1 MESDFAMDKKS
12 INQHLR
18 DSLDSARLSDDQLAA
33 LKGLQANNELQE
45 TPPGHKVV
53 RNFRFP
59 SASSFYLNGMVACIV
74 FFLTFILFAQ
84 PTDLA
89 EDISHEVVSNHI
101 LLKPLEIKSSDMTI
115 IKRHLSE
122 LQFNPIVSK
131 VFNGMNGRLLGGRYC
146 SIKRALA
153 VQLRYDT
160 GNGKS
165 STLYETSYHPKKFS
179 FLPNVDKGEV
189 PLEHSL
195 QGLRVRL
202 WIERGLVLA
211 SVTE

>member
-1 MESDFAMDKKS
+1 MEKKS
-12 INQHLR
+12 IHQHLR
-18 DSLDSARLSDDQLAA
+18 DDLEGTSLSNDQLAT
-33 LKGLQANNELQE
+33 LKALQANTQMQE
-45 TPPGHKVV
+45 DLPEKVET
-53 RNFRFP
+53 RKFQFP

-74 FFLTFILFAQ
+74 FFLSFILFTQ

-101 LLKPLEIKSSDMTI
+101 LLKPLEVKSSDMVTI
-115 IKRHLSE
+115 KKHLSE
-122 LQFNPIVSK
+122 LKFNPIVSK
-131 VFNGMNGRLLGGRYC
+131 VFNQINGRLLGGRYC

-179 FLPNVDKGEV
+179 FLPDVDKGEK

-202 WIERGLVLA
+202 WIEKGLVLA

>member
-1 MESDFAMDKKS
+1 MERKS
-12 INQHLR
+12 INQHLQ
-18 DSLDSARLSDDQLAA
+18 DNLANVHLSEEQLSSLKA
-33 LKGLQANNELQE
+33 LQE
-45 TPPGHKVV
+45 AEQYHQSAPTKTKVRKFFALPV
-53 RNFRFP
+53 
-59 SASSFYLNGMVACIV
+59 SSIYLNGMVACVV
-74 FFLTFILFAQ
+74 FFLSFILFAQ

-101 LLKPLEIKSSDMTI
+101 LLKPLEVKSSDMGTI
-115 IKRHLSE
+115 KKHLVE

-131 VFNGMNGRLLGGRYC
+131 VFNEMHGRLLGGRYC

-179 FLPNVDKGEV
+179 FLPNVDKGEE
-189 PLEHSL
+189 PLEHQL

-202 WIERGLVLA
+202 WIEKGLVLA